1 MDDMYFDPGLRPHSP
16 WDYRTLPS
24 SFWDPFYMDE
34 FSHVG
39 SEMLGGSTYL
49 PPEQERQP
57 YVDGIRVLV
66 KYVGVI
72 GISEPKNPTAVT
84 HAITRV
90 RSEQKA
96 TGSRKVLMNL
106 IISARGLQMID
117 KASGTLRDTFPL
129 EKVSYA
135 CVFTNDRKVFA
146 FVSTNDSVSPAVHK
160 CYVLKSKNQAMT
172 AKALELIGR
181 CFTLATEMRRQ
192 SVSAPMMEQ
201 LSFDRISKQLQERV
215 QKYRLSGPDQAF
227 VTAALAQMQ
236 RLYNAARSGASGH
249 VSPGSAEYAPVHGAD
264 DAATQGLV

>member
-135 CVFTNDRKVFA
+135 CVFTNDRKVPHFPGISMA
-146 FVSTNDSVSPAVHK
+146 GLCCSLTVFWRWVPYLHLPRSCSPRTPP
-160 CYVLKSKNQAMT
+160 Y
-172 AKALELIGR
+172 
-181 CFTLATEMRRQ
+181 LA
-192 SVSAPMMEQ
+192 
-201 LSFDRISKQLQERV
+201 
-215 QKYRLSGPDQAF
+215 
-227 VTAALAQMQ
+227 
-236 RLYNAARSGASGH
+236 
-249 VSPGSAEYAPVHGAD
+249 
-264 DAATQGLV
+264 